1 MICFYTVR
9 LSYSPRYLPRKGTET
24 ANTNTLA
31 AALQSRIRHDIYPA
45 RGRKLEVE
53 LKGQMLDPPFATI
66 FTPQGDGN
74 NIFLDRLFVLH
85 PKFATIFTPQGD
97 GNRKAM
103 YNAFYEEQQIR
114 HDIYPARGRKRKPK
128 ETCHQRNRCHSPRY
142 LPRKGTETRFIGLK
156 HIPILFVI
164 RHDIYPARGRK
175 HITSYEYLVVTYSFA
190 TIFTPQGDGNGLLE
204 KWSITLLL
212 YSPRY
217 LPRKG
222 TETKEFFR
230 GSDFN
235 LVFATIFTPQGDG
248 NPIAPST

>member
-53 LKGQMLDPPFATI
+53 LKGQMIDPPFATI

-190 TIFTPQGDGNGLLE
+190 TIFTPQGDGN
-204 KWSITLLL
+204 
-212 YSPRY
+212 
-217 LPRKG
+217 
-222 TETKEFFR
+222 
-230 GSDFN
+230 
-235 LVFATIFTPQGDG
+235 
-248 NPIAPST
+248 PIAPST